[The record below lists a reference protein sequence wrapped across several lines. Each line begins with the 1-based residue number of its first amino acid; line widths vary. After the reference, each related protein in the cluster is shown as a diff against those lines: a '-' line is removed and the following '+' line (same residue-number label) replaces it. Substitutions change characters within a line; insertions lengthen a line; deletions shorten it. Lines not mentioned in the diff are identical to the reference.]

1 MNSSISANFKPMQTL
16 EINESF
22 ELACRFINE
31 TNESIFVTGNAG
43 TGKTSFLKYII
54 NNSPKNIL
62 VAAPTG
68 IAALNAGGVT
78 LHSLFQLPFAPFIP
92 TDEYKA
98 ELNRN
103 IRQNKKKLDLLRNM
117 DVLVIDEISMVRCDV
132 LDAIDTM
139 LRSVRRNHRQAFGG
153 VQLLFIGD
161 LSQLSPVAKQEEWQL
176 LSKYYKSPYFFESKV
191 VEENRPICIEFTK
204 IYRQKE
210 ESFIELLNK
219 VRNNAL
225 TPQDVALLNKNY
237 QPDFIPFK
245 DDKYITLTSHNARAD
260 RANQSKLEELN
271 TKAYTYTAEI
281 EDDFPEYLYPNDFN
295 LVLKVG
301 AQVMFIKNDNMGR
314 KYFNGKI
321 GVVHSCTDD
330 NVVVDCEGEKIY
342 VGRDFWENTKYSIT
356 DGTSTVEQK
365 VLGRYLQFPLKLA
378 WAITIHKSQGL
389 TFDKVM
395 IDAAFSFSS
404 GQVYVALSRCTSLAG
419 IVLLSRIDSN
429 AIVYDSR
436 IKEGVNKLTF
446 QGQIDK
452 YLQDSKQKYAYLL
465 MAEMLDCSDLLK
477 FSNFMHAEIRKVVD
491 KFSKESLPEAEALRT
506 SFTNQQIIVDKFLP
520 SLRKLSDESGGEAGL
535 TGLNQR
541 LNDALKY
548 FLPHHKQTLS
558 NILENHISTELK
570 DLSSKVTE
578 NLNEL
583 YQLMSLK
590 VYLMEK
596 MVDNFSIVTYLN
608 AKTGYAPPAKK
619 LSVYNNEQKAGSGS
633 DMADPGDHNLLYL
646 KLKKWRDELCKS
658 IDIPIYLIGNQ
669 EVFRILSTY
678 MPQNESELLKVKG
691 FGKAKVN
698 RYGEEIL
705 GIIKDYCDEFDIV
718 PDRRDE
724 VLDSIVPAKR
734 ERKIRAPSEK
744 KVKVDTRMITL
755 QMLQEEKSI
764 PQIAEERN
772 LAQSTIEGHIA
783 HLIGEQKLSIYDYV
797 EIPDIEDITKAI
809 KGHLDLSLNELKQ
822 KLPDRFTFGQL
833 RAVKGF
839 LEITKD

>member
-1 MNSSISANFKPMQTL
+1 MNSSINANFKPMQTL

-78 LHSLFQLPFAPFIP
+78 LHSLFQLPFTPFIP
-92 TDEYKA
+92 TDQYKA
-98 ELNRN
+98 EFVRN
-103 IRQNKKKLDLLRNM
+103 IRQNKRKLDILRNM

-139 LRSVRRNHRQAFGG
+139 LRSVRRNHKQAFGG
-153 VQLLFIGD
+153 VQMLFIGD
-161 LSQLSPVAKQEEWQL
+161 LSQLAPVAKQEEWGL
-176 LSKYYKSPYFFESKV
+176 LSNYYKSPYFFESKV
-191 VEENRPICIEFTK
+191 VEENKPICIEFTK

-225 TPQDVALLNKNY
+225 SPQDIALLNNNY
-237 QPDFIPFK
+237 QPNFIPYK
-245 DDKYITLTSHNARAD
+245 EDNYITLTSHNARAD
-260 RANQSKLEELN
+260 KVNQSKLAELE
-271 TKAYTYTAEI
+271 TKAFTFKAEI
-281 EDDFPEYLYPNDFN
+281 EDDFPEYLYPNDVN

-301 AQVMFIKNDNMGR
+301 AQVMFIKNDNVGR
-314 KYFNGKI
+314 SYFNGKI
-321 GVVHSCTDD
+321 GVVHSCSDD
-330 NVVVDCEGEKIY
+330 NVVVNCQGEMIN
-342 VGRDFWENTKYSIT
+342 VNQDFWENTKYSIS
-356 DGTSTVEQK
+356 DGTSAVQQQ
-365 VLGRYLQFPLKLA
+365 VMGRYTQLPLKLA

-419 IVLLSRIDSN
+419 IVLLSRIDTN

-477 FSNFMHAEIRKVVD
+477 FSNFMHAEIRKFED
-491 KFSKESLPEAEALRT
+491 KFTKESLPSAEALRT
-506 SFTNQQIIVDKFLP
+506 TFTQQQIIVDKFLP
-520 SLRKLSDESGGEAGL
+520 NLKKLSEESSDESGKNS
-535 TGLNQR
+535 LNQR

-548 FLPHHKQTLS
+548 FIPHHQQTLS
-558 NILENHISTELK
+558 SIVEHTISTEFK
-570 DLSSKVTE
+570 DPSSKVTE

-583 YQLMSLK
+583 FQLLSQK
-590 VYLMEK
+590 VYLMNK
-596 MVDNFSIVTYLN
+596 TIDNFSIVTYLN
-608 AKTGYAPPAKK
+608 AKTGYAPPTKK
-619 LSVYNNEQKAGSGS
+619 LSVYNNEQKSTGDKG
-633 DMADPGDHNLLYL
+633 DPENHNLLYL
-646 KLKKWRDELCKS
+646 KLKKWRDDVCKS
-658 IDIPIYLIGNQ
+658 IDIPIYLVANK
-669 EVFRILSTY
+669 EVLGILSSY
-678 MPQNESELLKVKG
+678 MPQNDAELLKVKG

-698 RYGEEIL
+698 RYGEEII
-705 GIIKDYCDEFDIV
+705 GIIKDYCEEFDIE

-724 VLDSIVPAKR
+724 VMDSIVPVKR
-734 ERKIRAPSEK
+734 ERKIRTPGEK

-772 LAQSTIEGHIA
+772 LAPGTIESHIA
-783 HLIGEQKLSIYDYV
+783 DLIGEKKLSIYDYV
-797 EIPDIEDITKAI
+797 EVPDIEDISKVI
-809 KGHLDLSLNELKQ
+809 KGHLELTLTELKQ
-822 KLPDRFTFGQL
+822 KLPEKYTFGQIK
-833 RAVKGF
+833 AVVKH
-839 LEITKD
+839 LEHS